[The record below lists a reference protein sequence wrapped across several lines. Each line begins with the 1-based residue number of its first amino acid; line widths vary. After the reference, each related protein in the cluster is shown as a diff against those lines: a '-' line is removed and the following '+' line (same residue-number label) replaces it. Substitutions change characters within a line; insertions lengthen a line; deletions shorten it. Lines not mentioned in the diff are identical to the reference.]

1 VGFVVSCGGGG
12 GYNGRTLFESEC
24 NTMKQEI
31 AQTSFLAI
39 DRAIGDIL
47 SKLSKKAADY
57 DAVVFFASSSYD
69 FPLLSAEIKKVF
81 TKAEVIG
88 ISCYGE
94 ISPNG
99 FTKQTLLVSALSCQK
114 TRFSGVLI
122 EDVNKFP
129 IVDKAKIEAAAT
141 KCGISLHSK
150 TSHKDAFAMTFIDG
164 ISLSEETFLSLFYAI
179 IQNDEFIITG
189 GSAGDDY
196 KFRQTYVSYNGQTAL
211 HGAVVLFVKTSCA
224 FDIRTVNPFIPA
236 GRKRMTITKSDA
248 INRIIYEIDG
258 INAKKRYAEA
268 LGVPENRVETVMDV
282 HPIGRVFSGKIFNS
296 SVIGFSPAGAISVY
310 TRVLPNTVIDVLD
323 PGDSVKIASDHF
335 ADIHKKI
342 PHPGCVFI
350 INCLL
355 CTTTF
360 EKLSVCG
367 NMASAY
373 KAAFPVFAGFSSFGE
388 QIGKLNVN
396 QTIISIVI
404 GE

>member
-1 VGFVVSCGGGG
+1 
-12 GYNGRTLFESEC
+12 
-24 NTMKQEI
+24 MKQEV
-31 AQTSFLAI
+31 AQTSFPAV

-47 SKLSKKAADY
+47 SKLSKKAAEY

-88 ISCYGE
+88 VSCFGE

-99 FTKQTLLVSALSCQK
+99 FTKQTLLVSALSCRK

-141 KCGISLHSK
+141 KCGIALHSK
-150 TSHKDAFAMTFIDG
+150 TSHKDAFALTFIDG

-179 IQNDEFIITG
+179 IENDDFIIAG
-189 GSAGDDY
+189 GSAGYDY

-211 HGAVVLFVKTSCA
+211 HGAVVLFVKTSCL
-224 FDIRTVNPFIPA
+224 FDIRTISSFTPT
-236 GRKRMTITKSDA
+236 GKRMTITKADV
-248 INRIIYEIDG
+248 INRVIHEIDG
-258 INAKKRYAEA
+258 KIAKKRYAEV

-282 HPIGRVFSGKIFNS
+282 HPLGRVFSGKIFSS
-296 SVIGFSPAGAISVY
+296 SVLGFSPAGAISVY
-310 TRVLPNTVIDVLD
+310 TRVLPNTVIDLLE
-323 PGDSVKIASDHF
+323 PGDSIEIASNHF
-335 ADIHKKI
+335 AEIRTKI
-342 PHPGCVFI
+342 PYVGCVFI
-350 INCLL
+350 INCVL

-360 EKLSVCG
+360 EKLNICR
-367 NMASAY
+367 NMTSAY
-373 KAAFPVFAGFSSFGE
+373 KAAFPVFAGFSSYGE